1 MIHYKYQLQIMAM
14 KASMFVKMVTILSL
28 CLMLIVL
35 AESRTTLLDGFQ
47 NANAVVVCDQVIGV
61 ESGEDC
67 TSISQSFKMSLKS
80 FLAINPNIN
89 CEAIFVGQWVCID
102 GSLTN

>member
-1 MIHYKYQLQIMAM
+1 MAT
-14 KASMFVKMVTILSL
+14 KASMFVKMATILSL

-35 AESRTTLLDGFQ
+35 AESRTTLIDGFQ
-47 NANAVVVCDQVIGV
+47 KAKPVVVCDQAIGV
-61 ESGEDC
+61 ESGDDC
-67 TSISQSFKMSLKS
+67 TAISQSFKMSLES